1 MDNSGNTETAGP
13 SVKLFPSP
21 IKKNKRGKI
30 ISSSERLRII
40 NMYKANLEEDPN
52 MSMRSMRQI
61 ISKNMGISESTVHR
75 TINVYKETSTVT
87 SPKRKRVRENVF
99 HLYDDFSRNAVRRH
113 VHNIWFRREIPTI
126 DKIHKEVSDDK
137 SLPAISRTSLFKLI
151 KDLDFRYCKRSRNSA
166 LTEKNEI
173 VVWRRRHLRAI
184 REYREQGRH
193 IYYLD
198 ETWVNAGECLIVLHI
213 GSEDGFVPGG
223 LLCFESKKNS
233 RDYHD
238 EMNGQTFYDWMEN
251 ILPQLRDNCV
261 IVMDNAPY
269 HSVKKD
275 KSPTSSTR
283 KADIIKWLE
292 DKGEVV
298 DYTMVIPELLEIV
311 KRIKPL
317 HNKYVIDEL
326 AKASNKTIL
335 RLPPYHCELNPIELA
350 WSSIKNHVKMNN
362 STFKLPDVKNLLLE
376 GIERV
381 DQVMWKNFIQH
392 TKNRK
397 KILGNRQY
405 CRRSVGSGNIKF
417 DIDNYR

>member
-1 MDNSGNTETAGP
+1 
-13 SVKLFPSP
+13 
-21 IKKNKRGKI
+21 
-30 ISSSERLRII
+30 
-40 NMYKANLEEDPN
+40 MYKANLEEDPN

-61 ISKNMGISESTVHR
+61 ISKNMGIGESTVHR
-75 TINVYKETSTVT
+75 TINEYKESCTVT

-99 HLYDDFSRNAVRRH
+99 HLYDDFSRNAVGRH

-126 DKIHKEVSDDK
+126 DKKVSDDK
-137 SLPAISRTSLFKLI
+137 SLPAISRTNLFKLI

-173 VVWRRRHLRAI
+173 VVWRRRYLRAI

-198 ETWVNAGECLIVLHI
+198 ETWVNAGECPNKVCVDSTIQSHRDAFLKGLTAGAPAPSGKGKRHIVLHI

-233 RDYHD
+233 WDYHD
-238 EMNGQTFYDWMEN
+238 EKNGQTFYDWMEN

-261 IVMDNAPY
+261 IVTDSVN

-283 KADIIKWLE
+283 KAEIIKWLE

-350 WSSIKNHVKMNN
+350 WSSIKNQ
-362 STFKLPDVKNLLLE
+362 

-381 DQVMWKNFIQH
+381 DQVMWKNFIQY
-392 TKNRK
+392 T
-397 KILGNRQY
+397 
-405 CRRSVGSGNIKF
+405 IKEEKF
-417 DIDNYR
+417 FWEIDNIVDEVLAAETSNLTLTITGDTSSDSESESD